1 MAERNSSWVSG
12 EETPL
17 TFPVYHKGGG
27 NAMKR
32 TRKLRRFLQVMLF
45 VNFMVGIYTGMK
57 ALNLVAVLSNGALVL
72 ALAFLE
78 LKRR

>member
-32 TRKLRRFLQVMLF
+32 TRKLRRFLQIMLF

-57 ALNLVAVLSNGALVL
+57 AFGLAAILLNGALVV
-72 ALAFLE
+72 ALAFWE
-78 LKRR
+78 LTHR